1 MPRLA
6 ISTTTKHPKHPGRT
20 VVTLVGLLHGSPVV
34 SKVSLRPE
42 ECLVVRVVTARTD
55 NGKGRYP
62 KDIRVL
68 WAGSSLE
75 AARDYAKAHRG
86 VVYRRQAGSTRYTK
100 A

>member
-42 ECLVVRVVTARTD
+42 EYLVVRVVTARTD

-68 WAGSSLE
+68 WAGSTLE
-75 AARDYAKAHRG
+75 AARAYAKSRNG
-86 VVYRRQAGSTRYTK
+86 LVYRRPAGSTQYVR